1 MLERLN
7 AKHGV
12 ALMVIITIIIA
23 AFVYSFVQNEAMKQR
38 EKEIL
43 FDVLDYSVSENDS
56 LYLKMGFI
64 NDFKEKEGLLRV
76 ELTLLEFE
84 NRTIENKI
92 HLYAKSLDIV
102 IEHGESIQEFKDIT
116 DVYSVVHSLTIK
128 LIVDGKEMGTKFL
141 VIGEKE

>member
-43 FDVLDYSVSENDS
+43 FDVLDYGVSENDS